1 MQSST
6 SRTFLTKSKGYNRED
21 FIQGQTQSKS
31 DIKHT
36 LLIIGQNPRFIKN
49 KEFNTFKLFRHCKNG
64 TYMTKNNN
72 IGLKR

>member
-21 FIQGQTQSKS
+21 FIQGQTQFKS

-49 KEFNTFKLFRHCKNG
+49 KELPSNCLDIVRMGH
-64 TYMTKNNN
+64 
-72 IGLKR
+72 I